1 MANIYSNP
9 TIRTTMTLT
18 SLQSLYNESKEA
30 DTILTSKLTSNFTL
44 KGMDEINSLVAAA
57 MLQIEEFTNNGKEE
71 GLVKSTASKAL
82 SILDAKNKWVGKWLG
97 AKSEAIK
104 TENLMQQTVTQIVS
118 NLRKNIDSKREEV
131 ISLIEELAKIR
142 EAMLARLETYHYID
156 KEATAIV
163 QSSEPNTR
171 QLFDAMQLS
180 TMTKS
185 AIQKIQSDVSSTIEP
200 LLASANVSV
209 QQIQAILPS
218 IEYDLQSKLSI
229 KGFQQQLQDLNG
241 MVKAA
246 ATLSTTVG
254 SKIRTSVNETIY
266 QSISLLS
273 ESGVDIKAIK
283 QASEDEIKHQQKVQS
298 LMQATAE
305 KIKSDFTAMN
315 EIQSNLLANKAKLN
329 NHLISQYATI
339 EATNEQI

>member
-1 MANIYSNP
+1 
-9 TIRTTMTLT
+9 
-18 SLQSLYNESKEA
+18 
-30 DTILTSKLTSNFTL
+30 
-44 KGMDEINSLVAAA
+44 
-57 MLQIEEFTNNGKEE
+57 MLE
-71 GLVKSTASKAL
+71 
-82 SILDAKNKWVGKWLG
+82 
-97 AKSEAIK
+97 
-104 TENLMQQTVTQIVS
+104 
-118 NLRKNIDSKREEV
+118 
-131 ISLIEELAKIR
+131 
-142 EAMLARLETYHYID
+142 RLETYHYID
-156 KEATAIV
+156 KEATVIV

-329 NHLISQYATI
+329 NQLISQYATI
-339 EATNEQI
+339 EVTNE